1 MKSHCNTV
9 FNNLQL

>member
-1 MKSHCNTV
+1 MKSHCNIV